1 MKNSNQNL
9 HKKLAHELINISK
22 KSALEIMKI
31 YDTNFEIDYKKD
43 NSPVTEAD
51 RISEDIILHEI
62 SKIEP
67 GVDLISEEKYFEEEN
82 KIKSN
87 CFFLIDFFFFK

>member
-1 MKNSNQNL
+1 MKNSNQSL

-31 YDTNFEIDYKKD
+31 YDTNFEINYKKD
-43 NSPVTEAD
+43 KSPVTEAD

-67 GVDLISEEKYFEEEN
+67 GVDLISEEKYNE
-82 KIKSN
+82 
-87 CFFLIDFFFFK
+87 